1 MSTRLTNLHQ
11 FLPTWE
17 PGAVGAHA
25 LGVRQALLDIGVR
38 SEVFADDRRGGLP
51 VEAHDFRAYGSSVEA
66 FADDVLMY
74 HVAIGSEVAEFVAAR
89 PQRLIVDYHNLTP
102 PAYFDAW
109 DTHIGENLELGRDQ
123 LAGLVP
129 VTSLALAD
137 SAFNAGEL
145 VGLGFGRVCVVP
157 ILLDVGGMG
166 DDSAAT
172 GGSGAWS
179 RPGVLG
185 DGSGGRS
192 RGDGLGARW
201 LFVGRVAP
209 NKAQHDVV
217 KAFAWYRRVFDAEAS
232 LTLVGGVSAG
242 SYWSALERFVDGLGL
257 SGVVRLAGSVSDVE
271 LEGLYRSAD
280 VFVCLSE
287 HEGFCVPLLEA
298 MAHGVPVVA
307 LGAAAV
313 PETLGDAGLVLG
325 SKRPGL
331 VAEAVGRV
339 MRDAGLRAR
348 LVGAGRRRLEHFSLA
363 RTRRTLLDALQP
375 ILQPGHTP

>member
-1 MSTRLTNLHQ
+1 MLDR
-11 FLPTWE
+11 PE
-17 PGAVGAHA
+17 PK
-25 LGVRQALLDIGVR
+25 L
-38 SEVFADDRRGGLP
+38 
-51 VEAHDFRAYGSSVEA
+51 
-66 FADDVLMY
+66 
-74 HVAIGSEVAEFVAAR
+74 
-89 PQRLIVDYHNLTP
+89 VDYHNLTP
-102 PAYFDAW
+102 PEYFAAW
-109 DTHIGENLELGRDQ
+109 RPEVFVELTAGRRQ
-123 LAGLVP
+123 LARFAK

-157 ILLDVGGMG
+157 ILLDVG
-166 DDSAAT
+166 S
-172 GGSGAWS
+172 
-179 RPGVLG
+179 LG
-185 DGSGGRS
+185 DERAPSGG
-192 RGDGLGARW
+192 GVGARW

-232 LTLVGGVSAG
+232 LTLVGGVSAS

-257 SGVVRLAGSVSDVE
+257 SGVVRLAGSVSEVE

-331 VAEAVGRV
+331 VAEAVARV
-339 MRDAGLRAR
+339 VGDGGLRAR
-348 LVGAGRRRLEHFSLA
+348 LVAAGRRRLEDFSLA

-375 ILQPGHTP
+375 VLDPGRT

>member
-1 MSTRLTNLHQ
+1 MKK
-11 FLPTWE
+11 
-17 PGAVGAHA
+17 
-25 LGVRQALLDIGVR
+25 
-38 SEVFADDRRGGLP
+38 
-51 VEAHDFRAYGSSVEA
+51 
-66 FADDVLMY
+66 
-74 HVAIGSEVAEFVAAR
+74 
-89 PQRLIVDYHNLTP
+89 
-102 PAYFDAW
+102 
-109 DTHIGENLELGRDQ
+109 
-123 LAGLVP
+123 
-129 VTSLALAD
+129 
-137 SAFNAGEL
+137 
-145 VGLGFGRVCVVP
+145 
-157 ILLDVGGMG
+157 G

-179 RPGVLG
+179 RPGVMG
-185 DGSGGRS
+185 DGSAGRGRGGV
-192 RGDGLGARW
+192 GARW

>member
-1 MSTRLTNLHQ
+1 VTTSIVQVVPSLASR
-11 FLPTWE
+11 
-17 PGAVGAHA
+17 
-25 LGVRQALLDIGVR
+25 D
-38 SEVFADDRRGGLP
+38 
-51 VEAHDFRAYGSSVEA
+51 
-66 FADDVLMY
+66 
-74 HVAIGSEVAEFVAAR
+74 AIGGHVLGIDDALRTAGIETAIYAGHIEPHLAERARPYTDLARTPPRRDRYLLYHSSIGSPVGEFVLDR
-89 PQRLIVDYHNLTP
+89 PEPKLVDYHNLTP
-102 PAYFDAW
+102 PEYFAAW
-109 DTHIGENLELGRDQ
+109 RPEVFVELTAGRRQ
-123 LAGLVP
+123 LARLAK

-157 ILLDVGGMG
+157 ILLDVGSLGV
-166 DDSAAT
+166 
-172 GGSGAWS
+172 GGGAPPV
-179 RPGVLG
+179 RGV
-185 DGSGGRS
+185 
-192 RGDGLGARW
+192 GARW

-232 LTLVGGVSAG
+232 LTLVGGVSAS

-257 SGVVRLAGSVSDVE
+257 SGVVRLAGSVSEVE

-331 VAEAVGRV
+331 VAEAVARV
-339 MRDAGLRAR
+339 VGDGGLRAR
-348 LVGAGRRRLEHFSLA
+348 LVAAGRRRLEDFSLA

-375 ILQPGHTP
+375 VLDPGRT

>member
-1 MSTRLTNLHQ
+1 MTASIVQVVPSLAAR
-11 FLPTWE
+11 
-17 PGAVGAHA
+17 
-25 LGVRQALLDIGVR
+25 D
-38 SEVFADDRRGGLP
+38 
-51 VEAHDFRAYGSSVEA
+51 
-66 FADDVLMY
+66 
-74 HVAIGSEVAEFVAAR
+74 AIGGHVLRIDDALRAAGVDTAIYAGHIEPHLAGRARPHTDLSRVLPRRDRYLLYHSSIGSPVGEFVLDR
-89 PQRLIVDYHNLTP
+89 PEPKLLDYHNLTP
-102 PAYFDAW
+102 PEYFAAW
-109 DTHIGENLELGRDQ
+109 RPEVFVELTAGRRQ
-123 LAGLVP
+123 LARFAK

-157 ILLDVGGMG
+157 ILLDMG
-166 DDSAAT
+166 DDSGAT
-172 GGSGAWS
+172 GGSGARS
-179 RPGVLG
+179 RPVGVG
-185 DGSGGRS
+185 DDRGAGRRPGRGGV
-192 RGDGLGARW
+192 GARW

-348 LVGAGRRRLEHFSLA
+348 LVGAGRRRVEHFSLA

-375 ILQPGHTP
+375 ILEPSPT

>member
-1 MSTRLTNLHQ
+1 
-11 FLPTWE
+11 
-17 PGAVGAHA
+17 
-25 LGVRQALLDIGVR
+25 
-38 SEVFADDRRGGLP
+38 
-51 VEAHDFRAYGSSVEA
+51 
-66 FADDVLMY
+66 
-74 HVAIGSEVAEFVAAR
+74 
-89 PQRLIVDYHNLTP
+89 
-102 PAYFDAW
+102 
-109 DTHIGENLELGRDQ
+109 
-123 LAGLVP
+123 
-129 VTSLALAD
+129 
-137 SAFNAGEL
+137 
-145 VGLGFGRVCVVP
+145 
-157 ILLDVGGMG
+157 
-166 DDSAAT
+166 
-172 GGSGAWS
+172 
-179 RPGVLG
+179 
-185 DGSGGRS
+185 
-192 RGDGLGARW
+192 

-257 SGVVRLAGSVSDVE
+257 SGVVRLAGSVSDAE

-307 LGAAAV
+307 FGAAAV
-313 PETLGDAGLVLG
+313 PETLGDAGLVLA

-339 MRDAGLRAR
+339 MRDGGLRAR

-375 ILQPGHTP
+375 ILEPVHTP

>member
-1 MSTRLTNLHQ
+1 
-11 FLPTWE
+11 
-17 PGAVGAHA
+17 
-25 LGVRQALLDIGVR
+25 
-38 SEVFADDRRGGLP
+38 
-51 VEAHDFRAYGSSVEA
+51 
-66 FADDVLMY
+66 
-74 HVAIGSEVAEFVAAR
+74 
-89 PQRLIVDYHNLTP
+89 
-102 PAYFDAW
+102 
-109 DTHIGENLELGRDQ
+109 
-123 LAGLVP
+123 
-129 VTSLALAD
+129 
-137 SAFNAGEL
+137 
-145 VGLGFGRVCVVP
+145 VP
-157 ILLDVGGMG
+157 ILLDMG
-166 DDSAAT
+166 DGSGAT
-172 GGSGAWS
+172 GGSGARS
-179 RPGVLG
+179 RPGESV
-185 DGSGGRS
+185 GSGHGRVAVGS
-192 RGDGLGARW
+192 GVEREGMGARW

-217 KAFAWYRRVFDAEAS
+217 KAFAWYRRVFDAGAS

-257 SGVVRLAGSVSDVE
+257 SGVVRLAGSVSDAE

-307 LGAAAV
+307 FGAAAV
-313 PETLGDAGLVLG
+313 PETLGDAGLVLA

-339 MRDAGLRAR
+339 MRDEGLRAR

-375 ILQPGHTP
+375 VLEP